1 MENKI
6 LNIYNTLDQMFPDA
20 GCELIYHN
28 LYELCIAV
36 ILSAQTTD
44 KAVNKVTP
52 QLFNKYPDFSSLA
65 ASSENDVINLIKTIG
80 LAKSKAHN
88 IINLAKI
95 MVDKYQN
102 IVPNDFNTLITLPG
116 IGRKTANVILSEGFK
131 IPALAVDTHVE
142 RVSKRL
148 GLTDINNDVV
158 KVEADLKKQ
167 IDESLWHHTHHL
179 FIFFGRYFCTA
190 KKPRCEECPFK
201 TNCTYNK

>member
-6 LNIYNTLDQMFPDA
+6 LSIYNTLDQMFPDA

-148 GLTDINNDVV
+148 GLTDINNDVI
-158 KVEADLKKQ
+158 KVETDLKKQ